1 MRLYFF
7 IAMSQKYVW
16 PLAEKN
22 IKCNI
27 SHNSHIGKQFCYCR
41 SSWDL
46 LELMV
51 GPYFMAN
58 GIEQTNGKKVE
69 GFRCILTPK
78 SSKLIEVEM
87 IDELFSFPL
96 KLSIDVREIWSN
108 FYWLNVASQRIDL
121 NTNDKSRLYKLDLL
135 VNCYGDQLCFV
146 ETKGLLQL
154 LCAM

>member
-1 MRLYFF
+1 
-7 IAMSQKYVW
+7 
-16 PLAEKN
+16 
-22 IKCNI
+22 
-27 SHNSHIGKQFCYCR
+27 
-41 SSWDL
+41 
-46 LELMV
+46 MV
-51 GPYFMAN
+51 GPYFMAVSK
-58 GIEQTNGKKVE
+58 QMVKKKYL

-96 KLSIDVREIWSN
+96 KLSIDVMEIWSN

>member
-1 MRLYFF
+1 
-7 IAMSQKYVW
+7 
-16 PLAEKN
+16 
-22 IKCNI
+22 
-27 SHNSHIGKQFCYCR
+27 
-41 SSWDL
+41 
-46 LELMV
+46 
-51 GPYFMAN
+51 MAN

-96 KLSIDVREIWSN
+96 KLSIDVMEIWSN

-121 NTNDKSRLYKLDLL
+121 NTNDKSRLHKLDLL